1 VVAKDCAF
9 ADVMATALFVM
20 EAERAYAFAAERG
33 MAAFFIERDGSGRL
47 VARQTPK
54 FAKLGAERVR
64 A

>member
-1 VVAKDCAF
+1 
-9 ADVMATALFVM
+9 MATALFVM